1 MKKVL
6 VLLLICA
13 LALSLALPAY
23 AEDGNITYNG
33 DAHEFVFEPGSE
45 ESPTDLFPNF
55 KDVMPGDELTQKITI
70 RNDVDKRVKVKIF
83 IRSKGAHPDS
93 EEFLSQ
99 LYLKVRKS
107 DDNEMGYMF
116 DAAAS
121 EPAQLSDWVCLGELY
136 SGGEVHL
143 DVTLIVPVEL
153 GNEFQNKIGWL
164 DWEFRTE
171 EYMISPDDPEPPGT
185 GDDSRLELWVLMMAG
200 SLILM
205 LFILFLLWKKR
216 DKEEEDT

>member
-1 MKKVL
+1 
-6 VLLLICA
+6 
-13 LALSLALPAY
+13 
-23 AEDGNITYNG
+23 
-33 DAHEFVFEPGSE
+33 
-45 ESPTDLFPNF
+45 
-55 KDVMPGDELTQKITI
+55 
-70 RNDVDKRVKVKIF
+70 
-83 IRSKGAHPDS
+83 
-93 EEFLSQ
+93 
-99 LYLKVRKS
+99 
-107 DDNEMGYMF
+107 MF

-216 DKEEEDT
+216 DKEEENT

>member
-70 RNDVDKRVKVKIF
+70 RNNASRNVKVKLY
-83 IRSKGAHPDS
+83 IRSLGVNPDS
-93 EEFLSQ
+93 VEFLSQ
-99 LYLKVRKS
+99 LSLKVSRS

-116 DAAAS
+116 AAAAS

-136 SGGEVHL
+136 SGGKVHL
-143 DVTLIVPVEL
+143 DVTLLVPKEM
-153 GNEFQNKIGWL
+153 GNTFQNKVGRL
-164 DWEFRTE
+164 NWEFKAE
-171 EYMISPDDPEPPGT
+171 EFPIAPDDPEPPVT
-185 GDDSRLELWVLMMAG
+185 GDDSRLELWILMMAG

-216 DKEEEDT
+216 DRDDT